1 VLFST
6 HHFLITFPSLPS
18 FSVVKE
24 IFKTIEEIFHYISDD
39 DKIGNENENEMTR
52 KLACRL
58 IFSLSIGVLSKT
70 EFLDNC
76 DGIPVTFPEKK
87 FISVVFLRTVKATFR
102 FLKIHIEKSCIAQNM
117 SSSDNNILSRIAVEE
132 DRKCRSQ
139 GRSQSFSVMEHEND
153 LTSFGY
159 LADSM
164 GDFIVQN
171 SIDLLLEFQRMFAVF
186 LPNLGSAVIGLMD
199 TMSWDEGNNICTGS
213 NGDNN
218 GISNNGNI
226 NGADNGN
233 NNGNNSHGNEDQ
245 RRDSYKEETHTNLNS
260 KSKNKK
266 SSDDIEKEIF
276 TFLEIS
282 IFSAGILRHHSGEE
296 INRKKMNHLNLVE
309 NIAEEIRT
317 IGSYTSICQKM
328 VMNNIEKTRNEIITK
343 AFGMKK
349 DTLLKTIIEKMSQAV
364 VQLVVVVR
372 NFSLDINGKTQLLN
386 TKMVGLLCSLLK
398 PFKNFPELVLNSL
411 RVTAKLS
418 LQDNFRAQINSKPA
432 QIKCLIDV
440 LVYEGKYCRNIMN
453 GESEKNIL
461 KDNFSDIFGTYSDNR
476 SLKNTKIN
484 NQKNSLGNDVDGECD
499 SANESKN
506 GGKSEKYD
514 KSDKSERNEMKN
526 KSRNDRELDRSSG
539 KEEEEEDSESEEEE
553 ESWPYWYTW
562 PLVSRVA
569 FTLGNL
575 STSNSSN
582 R

>member
-1 VLFST
+1 
-6 HHFLITFPSLPS
+6 
-18 FSVVKE
+18 
-24 IFKTIEEIFHYISDD
+24 
-39 DKIGNENENEMTR
+39 
-52 KLACRL
+52 
-58 IFSLSIGVLSKT
+58 VLSKT
-70 EFLDNC
+70 EFLDNS
-76 DGIPVTFPEKK
+76 DSVPITFPEKK

-102 FLKIHIEKSCIAQNM
+102 FLKIHIEKPCIAQNM
-117 SSSDNNILSRIAVEE
+117 SSSDNNILSRIEVKE
-132 DRKCRSQ
+132 DMKSRSQ
-139 GRSQSFSVMEHEND
+139 GRSQSFSVMENEND
-153 LTSFGY
+153 LPSFGY
-159 LADSM
+159 LADTMS
-164 GDFIVQN
+164 DFIVQN
-171 SIDLLLEFQRMFAVF
+171 NIDLLLEFQRMFAVF
-186 LPNLGSAVIGLMD
+186 LPNLGSVMIGLMD
-199 TMSWDEGNNICTGS
+199 SMSWDDGS
-213 NGDNN
+213 NSNN
-218 GISNNGNI
+218 TNGNGNGNNGNT
-226 NGADNGN
+226 NNGN
-233 NNGNNSHGNEDQ
+233 NNGAYNGHNSNNNSNGNSDQ
-245 RRDSYKEETHTNLNS
+245 RRDSYKEETHTIQNS
-260 KSKNKK
+260 KSKNKN
-266 SSDDIEKEIF
+266 SADDIEKEIF

-296 INRKKMNHLNLVE
+296 LNRKKMNHLNLME
-309 NIAEEIRT
+309 NIAEEIRS

-328 VMNNIEKTRNEIITK
+328 IINNIEKTRNEIITK
-343 AFGMKK
+343 AFGMRK
-349 DTLLKTIIEKMSQAV
+349 DTLLKTIIEKMSQTV

-461 KDNFSDIFGTYSDNR
+461 KDNFSDIFGTNSDNK
-476 SLKNTKIN
+476 SLKNTKVN
-484 NQKNSLGNDVDGECD
+484 SQKNSLGNDVDGECD

-506 GGKSEKYD
+506 GGKFEKYD
-514 KSDKSERNEMKN
+514 NSDKSEGNDVKS
-526 KSRNDRELDRSSG
+526 KSRHERELDRSRG
-539 KEEEEEDSESEEEE
+539 KEEEDSESEEEE